1 MNDKQGPEG
10 NGYQGIV
17 LVDGVCHLCQG
28 LTRFIIERD
37 PLAKFQF
44 ASLQSDIGA
53 ELLQKGGLPVDE
65 VDTVV
70 VIENGKY
77 YIRSAAV
84 LRIVR
89 QLKMPWPLL
98 YAFAFVPLPVR
109 DWLYR
114 YVARNRYRWFGKE
127 EQCMLPT
134 PELRKRFLS

>member
-1 MNDKQGPEG
+1 MTERHGETNQDTER
-10 NGYQGIV
+10 IV

-37 PLAKFQF
+37 PHAKFRF
-44 ASLQSDIGA
+44 ASLQSDVGA
-53 ELLQKGGLPVDE
+53 ELLRKGGLPVDE

-70 VIENGKY
+70 LIENGNY
-77 YIRSAAV
+77 YVRSAAV
-84 LRIVR
+84 LRIFR
-89 QLKMPWPLL
+89 QMRMPWPLL
-98 YAFAFVPLPVR
+98 YAFAFVPLPLR
-109 DWLYR
+109 DRMYR

>member
-1 MNDKQGPEG
+1 MTERHGETNAER
-10 NGYQGIV
+10 IV

-37 PLAKFQF
+37 PHAKFRF
-44 ASLQSDIGA
+44 ASLQSDAGA
-53 ELLQKGGLPVDE
+53 ELLRKGGLPVDE

-70 VIENGKY
+70 LIEKGNY
-77 YIRSAAV
+77 YVRSAAV
-84 LRIVR
+84 LRIFR
-89 QLKMPWPLL
+89 QMRMPWPLL
-98 YAFAFVPLPVR
+98 YAFAFVPLPLR
-109 DWLYR
+109 DRMYR

>member
-1 MNDKQGPEG
+1 MKDLQGPE
-10 NGYQGIV
+10 GIV

-37 PLAKFQF
+37 PHAKFRF

-53 ELLQKGGLPVDE
+53 ILLEKGELPADK
-65 VDTVV
+65 VDTLVL
-70 VIENGKY
+70 IENGQY
-77 YIRSAAV
+77 YVRSAAV

-98 YAFAFVPLPVR
+98 YVFALIPLPLR
-109 DWLYR
+109 DRLYR